1 MPDTNSE
8 GKIGYSTDT
17 EFSANDL
24 LYMLM
29 DLPDACCIFKVMTDP
44 FGTVKDMLFLY
55 ANQKYAQL
63 VGRPVAEL
71 TGNTYFQTVKNQDE
85 DWIKFSYQAAVL
97 RQSSINRTYNS
108 AYNKWFDFWVVPV
121 YQKGFCAYII
131 HDVTADKRNEETQ
144 AFNANTNN
152 LVIECAKA
160 ISTPDFNKGIRRV
173 LRKIG
178 QTLEADR
185 AYVVRT
191 ESDNNTKVKDI
202 IEWVSK
208 SCPVELPSK
217 KHLEQSDMI
226 SVWLQDLEGRSVI
239 NITDSTVLQD
249 EHPELYNEFLA
260 GRISRFLVTE
270 LKDKD
275 GQLGFLVVDNH
286 SLDIQV
292 NITEMM
298 ETVSAFI
305 AGQIRNNDLT
315 KELMF
320 LGGHDAL
327 TGLGNRYA
335 LNQTVALLSEM
346 SVPVGVCYTDINGL
360 KMINDEKG
368 HQAGD
373 DFIKNM
379 SELVSGIFKKKYCYR
394 IGGDEFVA
402 IIPDI
407 QEEKFDEMVE
417 KLKNKSKRVSMAI
430 GHKWSRSSKE
440 INNVIKSADE
450 DMYKDK
456 AQFYKSHER
465 RHANNI

>member
-1 MPDTNSE
+1 MPDNTSE

-17 EFSANDL
+17 EFSSNDI
-24 LYMLM
+24 LYMLK
-29 DLPDACCIFKVMTDP
+29 DLPDACCIFKVLTDP

-55 ANQKYAQL
+55 ANQKYSQL
-63 VGRPVAEL
+63 VGRPMAEL
-71 TGNTYFQTVKNQDE
+71 VGNTYYQTVSNQDE

-108 AYNKWFDFWVVPV
+108 QFNKWFEFWVVPV
-121 YQKGFCAYII
+121 YQKGFCAFII
-131 HDVTADKRNEETQ
+131 HDVTVDKRNEETQ
-144 AFNANTNN
+144 TFNTNTHN
-152 LVIECAKA
+152 LVIDCAKA
-160 ISTPDFNKGIRRV
+160 LATPDFNKGIKRV

-178 QTLEADR
+178 QTIEADR
-185 AYVVRT
+185 VYVVRVNGS
-191 ESDNNTKVKDI
+191 EIRDI
-202 IEWVSK
+202 HEWVSK
-208 SCPVELPSK
+208 SCISELPSK
-217 KHLEQSDMI
+217 QLFEKADMVDI
-226 SVWLQDLEGRSVI
+226 WIKDLSGKNVYIMNDVAPIQEA
-239 NITDSTVLQD
+239 N
-249 EHPELYNEFLA
+249 PEMYQEFLA
-260 GRISRFLVTE
+260 GRISRFMVAS

-275 GQLGFLVVDNH
+275 GLIGFLVADNY
-286 SLDIQV
+286 SLEIQV
-292 NITEMM
+292 NVSEMM
-298 ETVSAFI
+298 ETVAAFI

-335 LNQTVALLSEM
+335 LNQTMLLLSEM

-360 KMINDEKG
+360 KTINDEKG

-373 DFIKNM
+373 MLIRDMAEIVG
-379 SELVSGIFKKKYCYR
+379 SVFKKKYCYR

-407 QEEKFDEMVE
+407 EEDKFKELVA
-417 KLKNKSKRVSMAI
+417 KLKEKSKGAAMAI
-430 GHKWSRSSKE
+430 GLKWSRSSKD
-440 INNVIKSADE
+440 INKVITSADE

-456 AQFYKSHER
+456 AQYYKNHER

>member
-1 MPDTNSE
+1 MSEINSE
-8 GKIGYSTDT
+8 GKIGYSADT
-17 EFSANDL
+17 EFTANDV
-24 LYMLM
+24 LYMLR
-29 DLPDACCIFKVMTDP
+29 DLPDACCIFKVLTDP

-55 ANQKYAQL
+55 ANEKYAEL

-71 TGNTYFQTVKNQDE
+71 VGTTYYQTVSNQDE

-108 AYNKWFDFWVVPV
+108 RYNKWFEFWVVPV

-131 HDVTADKRNEETQ
+131 HDVTVDKRNEVTQ
-144 AFNANTNN
+144 VFKTNTNK

-160 ISTPDFNKGIRRV
+160 ISTPDFSKGIKRV

-178 QTLEADR
+178 QTMEADR
-185 AYVVRT
+185 VYVVRT
-191 ESDNNTKVKDI
+191 EKGNHSIKEI

-208 SCPVELPSK
+208 SCSTELPSK
-217 KHLEQSDMI
+217 KVFEKADMVKI
-226 SVWLQDLEGRSVI
+226 WLRDLEGGS
-239 NITDSTVLQD
+239 VLQMPD
-249 EHPELYNEFLA
+249 VAVIQDANPDLYNEFLA
-260 GRISRFLVTE
+260 GKISRFMVTT

-275 GQLGFLVVDNH
+275 GLIGFLVVDNH

-292 NITEMM
+292 NVVEMM

-315 KELMF
+315 QELMF

-327 TGLGNRYA
+327 TELGNRYS
-335 LNQTVALLSEM
+335 LNQTVLLLSEM
-346 SVPVGVCYTDINGL
+346 SVPIGVCYTDINGL
-360 KMINDEKG
+360 KAINDDKG

-373 DFIKNM
+373 KMIKDT
-379 SELVSGIFKKKYCYR
+379 SEIVSSVFKKKYCYR

-402 IIPDI
+402 IVPDI
-407 QEEKFDEMVE
+407 QEDKFKEMVDR
-417 KLKNKSKRVSMAI
+417 LKAKSKGISVAI
-430 GHKWSRSSKE
+430 GYKWTRSSKE
-440 INNVIKSADE
+440 INKVITAADE

-456 AQFYKSHER
+456 AQFYKTHER